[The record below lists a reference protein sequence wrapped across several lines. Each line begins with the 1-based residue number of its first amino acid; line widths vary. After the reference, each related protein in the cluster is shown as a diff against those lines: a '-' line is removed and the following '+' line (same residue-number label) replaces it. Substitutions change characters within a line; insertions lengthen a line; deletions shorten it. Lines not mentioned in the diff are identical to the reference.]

1 MRIQRIT
8 ALFTAAALVFCCLPQ
23 RVHAA
28 AALDFEIGRATAEA
42 KAGETVKVPVTA
54 KTNPGY
60 GSGVINV
67 NWDSDALTLTN
78 VEFSAERAP
87 DNGSAE
93 IVSDG
98 SYCLSFGD
106 DYAAENFIGTGTFF
120 TLTFEVAASA
130 GAGDYMIFLDQADV
144 IDKDIKR
151 IDVTQTAGVVSLTG
165 DAVNPAALTMEIG
178 SAEAALGE
186 DTEVSV
192 PVKAVQNPGY
202 IVGFAD
208 LTWDPEVLTLSKIVY
223 ADKVP
228 NAGSAA
234 INNSGWYR
242 IAFGNFT
249 AAKNYA
255 ETGDMFTLVF
265 TVNESAAAGVYE
277 IMLGNLQ
284 VENFE
289 EASVPAT
296 VKSGKITLAEH
307 IATTTSTTSTTTT
320 TTTNKATTTS
330 TTSTT
335 TTTTTNKPTTTSTT
349 STTTT
354 TTTNK
359 TTTTSTTSTT
369 TTTTT
374 NKPTTTSTTSTTTTT
389 TTNKPATTSTTST
402 TTTATAN
409 KTTTSTTT
417 AQVPSTTTTTTQK
430 LAAIYVSNV
439 DDSGENEVQGVKMSL
454 TGQDV
459 NGDPVVFKDGQIE
472 VGNGGTAINSVGA
485 SLVWISGKE
494 KTKVDLEDGTYTLK
508 ELAVPD
514 GYNVADPVTFT
525 VENGKITSGG
535 SNDNTVVLVEEAN
548 VVTTTTTTTNKPTT
562 TSTTS
567 TTTTTT
573 TNKPTTTST
582 TSTTTTTTTNKPATT
597 STTSTTTTNKPTTTS
612 TTSTTTTTTTTKDKT
627 TTTSSTTTTTTT
639 SNDKTTT
646 TTVTDINETT
656 STTTSPVT
664 QPDYTLGDVNNDGKI
679 NAVDASDV
687 LAYYARI
694 STNQEGGYTEEQKL
708 AADVTHD
715 GSINAVDASNI
726 LAYYAYVSTTKGTP
740 MSMEEYM
747 KKK

>member
-106 DYAAENFIGTGTFF
+106 DYATENFIGTGTFF

-374 NKPTTTSTTSTTTTT
+374 NKP
-389 TTNKPATTSTTST
+389 ATTSTTST

-582 TSTTTTTTTNKPATT
+582 TSTTTTTTT
-597 STTSTTTTNKPTTTS
+597 
-612 TTSTTTTTTTTKDKT
+612 TKDKT

-679 NAVDASDV
+679 NAIDASSV

>member
-8 ALFTAAALVFCCLPQ
+8 ALFTAAALVFCCMPQ
-23 RVHAA
+23 RVHAL

-42 KAGETVKVPVTA
+42 KAGETVTVPVTA

-106 DYAAENFIGTGTFF
+106 DYATENFIGTGTFF

-192 PVKAVQNPGY
+192 PVKTVQNPGY

-255 ETGDMFTLVF
+255 ETGDMFTLEF
-265 TVNESAAAGVYE
+265 TVNESAVAGVYE

-284 VENFE
+284 VENFA

-296 VKSGKITLAEH
+296 VKAGKITLAEN
-307 IATTTSTTSTTTT
+307 ITTTTSTTTT
-320 TTTNKATTTS
+320 TTTTTTK
-330 TTSTT
+330 
-335 TTTTTNKPTTTSTT
+335 KPTTTSTT

-354 TTTNK
+354 TTTR
-359 TTTTSTTSTT
+359 
-369 TTTTT
+369 
-374 NKPTTTSTTSTTTTT
+374 KPTTTSTTSTTTTT
-389 TTNKPATTSTTST
+389 TTKKPTTTSTTST
-402 TTTATAN
+402 TTT
-409 KTTTSTTT
+409 TT
-417 AQVPSTTTTTTQK
+417 K
-430 LAAIYVSNV
+430 
-439 DDSGENEVQGVKMSL
+439 
-454 TGQDV
+454 
-459 NGDPVVFKDGQIE
+459 
-472 VGNGGTAINSVGA
+472 
-485 SLVWISGKE
+485 
-494 KTKVDLEDGTYTLK
+494 
-508 ELAVPD
+508 
-514 GYNVADPVTFT
+514 
-525 VENGKITSGG
+525 
-535 SNDNTVVLVEEAN
+535 
-548 VVTTTTTTTNKPTT
+548 KPTT

-573 TNKPTTTST
+573 TKKTTTTST
-582 TSTTTTTTTNKPATT
+582 TSTTTTSTITNI
-597 STTSTTTTNKPTTTS
+597 
-612 TTSTTTTTTTTKDKT
+612 TTTTTTAPVK
-627 TTTSSTTTTTTT
+627 
-639 SNDKTTT
+639 
-646 TTVTDINETT
+646 
-656 STTTSPVT
+656 PVT
-664 QPDYTLGDVNNDGKI
+664 YTLGDVNRDGEI
-679 NAVDASDV
+679 NAVDASSV

-694 STNQEGGYTEEQKL
+694 STNQEGGYDEEQEL
-708 AADVTHD
+708 AADVNHD
-715 GSINAVDASNI
+715 GDINAVDASNI
-726 LAYYAYVSTTKGTP
+726 LAYYAYTATTKEEI
-740 MSMEEYM
+740 MSMEEFM

>member
-1 MRIQRIT
+1 MRKRI
-8 ALFTAAALVFCCLPQ
+8 LSLLTAAALVFCCLPQ

-106 DYAAENFIGTGTFF
+106 DYATENFIGTGTFF

-178 SAEAALGE
+178 SAEAALGK

-284 VENFE
+284 VENFA

-320 TTTNKATTTS
+320 TTTTTNKTTTTSTTSTTTTTTTNKPTTTS

-369 TTTTT
+369 TT
-374 NKPTTTSTTSTTTTT
+374 
-389 TTNKPATTSTTST
+389 
-402 TTTATAN
+402 ATAN
-409 KTTTSTTT
+409 KTTTS
-417 AQVPSTTTTTTQK
+417 
-430 LAAIYVSNV
+430 
-439 DDSGENEVQGVKMSL
+439 
-454 TGQDV
+454 
-459 NGDPVVFKDGQIE
+459 
-472 VGNGGTAINSVGA
+472 
-485 SLVWISGKE
+485 
-494 KTKVDLEDGTYTLK
+494 
-508 ELAVPD
+508 
-514 GYNVADPVTFT
+514 
-525 VENGKITSGG
+525 
-535 SNDNTVVLVEEAN
+535 
-548 VVTTTTTTTNKPTT
+548 
-562 TSTTS
+562 
-567 TTTTTT
+567 
-573 TNKPTTTST
+573 
-582 TSTTTTTTTNKPATT
+582 
-597 STTSTTTTNKPTTTS
+597 
-612 TTSTTTTTTTTKDKT
+612 TTKDKT

-639 SNDKTTT
+639 SNDKATT
-646 TTVTDINETT
+646 TTVTDINKTT

-726 LAYYAYVSTTKGTP
+726 LAYYAYVSTTKETP

>member
-106 DYAAENFIGTGTFF
+106 DYATENFIGTGTFF

-284 VENFE
+284 VENFA

-296 VKSGKITLAEH
+296 VKSGKITIAEH
-307 IATTTSTTSTTTT
+307 I
-320 TTTNKATTTS
+320 ATTTS

-349 STTTT
+349 S
-354 TTTNK
+354 
-359 TTTTSTTSTT
+359 
-369 TTTTT
+369 
-374 NKPTTTSTTSTTTTT
+374 
-389 TTNKPATTSTTST
+389 
-402 TTTATAN
+402 
-409 KTTTSTTT
+409 
-417 AQVPSTTTTTTQK
+417 
-430 LAAIYVSNV
+430 
-439 DDSGENEVQGVKMSL
+439 
-454 TGQDV
+454 
-459 NGDPVVFKDGQIE
+459 
-472 VGNGGTAINSVGA
+472 
-485 SLVWISGKE
+485 
-494 KTKVDLEDGTYTLK
+494 
-508 ELAVPD
+508 
-514 GYNVADPVTFT
+514 
-525 VENGKITSGG
+525 
-535 SNDNTVVLVEEAN
+535 
-548 VVTTTTTTTNKPTT
+548 TTTTTTTNKPTT

-597 STTSTTTTNKPTTTS
+597 STTSTTTTTTTNKPATTS
-612 TTSTTTTTTTTKDKT
+612 TTSTTTTTTTTTKDK

-715 GSINAVDASNI
+715 GKINAVDASNI
-726 LAYYAYVSTTKGTP
+726 LAYYAYVSTAKETP

>member
-1 MRIQRIT
+1 MRKRI
-8 ALFTAAALVFCCLPQ
+8 LSLLTAAALVFCCLPQ

-106 DYAAENFIGTGTFF
+106 DYATENFIGTGTFF

-178 SAEAALGE
+178 SAEAALGK

-284 VENFE
+284 VENFA

-320 TTTNKATTTS
+320 TTTTTNKTTTTS

-335 TTTTTNKPTTTSTT
+335 TTTTTNKPTTTSTTSTTTTTTTNKTTTTSTT

-389 TTNKPATTSTTST
+389 TTNKPTTTSTTSTTTTTTTNKTTTTSTTST

-409 KTTTSTTT
+409 KTTTS
-417 AQVPSTTTTTTQK
+417 
-430 LAAIYVSNV
+430 
-439 DDSGENEVQGVKMSL
+439 
-454 TGQDV
+454 
-459 NGDPVVFKDGQIE
+459 
-472 VGNGGTAINSVGA
+472 
-485 SLVWISGKE
+485 
-494 KTKVDLEDGTYTLK
+494 
-508 ELAVPD
+508 
-514 GYNVADPVTFT
+514 
-525 VENGKITSGG
+525 
-535 SNDNTVVLVEEAN
+535 
-548 VVTTTTTTTNKPTT
+548 
-562 TSTTS
+562 
-567 TTTTTT
+567 
-573 TNKPTTTST
+573 
-582 TSTTTTTTTNKPATT
+582 
-597 STTSTTTTNKPTTTS
+597 
-612 TTSTTTTTTTTKDKT
+612 TTKDKT

-639 SNDKTTT
+639 SNDKATT
-646 TTVTDINETT
+646 TTVTDINKTT

-726 LAYYAYVSTTKGTP
+726 LAYYAYVSTTKETP

>member
-1 MRIQRIT
+1 MRKRI
-8 ALFTAAALVFCCLPQ
+8 LSLLTAAALVFCCLPQ

-106 DYAAENFIGTGTFF
+106 DYATENFIGTGTFF

-178 SAEAALGE
+178 SAEAALGK

-255 ETGDMFTLVF
+255 ETDDMFTLVF

-374 NKPTTTSTTSTTTTT
+374 NKTTTTSTTS
-389 TTNKPATTSTTST
+389 
-402 TTTATAN
+402 
-409 KTTTSTTT
+409 
-417 AQVPSTTTTTTQK
+417 
-430 LAAIYVSNV
+430 
-439 DDSGENEVQGVKMSL
+439 
-454 TGQDV
+454 
-459 NGDPVVFKDGQIE
+459 
-472 VGNGGTAINSVGA
+472 
-485 SLVWISGKE
+485 
-494 KTKVDLEDGTYTLK
+494 
-508 ELAVPD
+508 
-514 GYNVADPVTFT
+514 
-525 VENGKITSGG
+525 
-535 SNDNTVVLVEEAN
+535 
-548 VVTTTTTTTNKPTT
+548 TTTTTTTNKPTT

-582 TSTTTTTTTNKPATT
+582 TSTTTTTTTNKT
-597 STTSTTTTNKPTTTS
+597 TTTS
-612 TTSTTTTTTTTKDKT
+612 TTSTTTTATANKTTTSTTKDKT

-639 SNDKTTT
+639 SNDKATT
-646 TTVTDINETT
+646 TTVTDINKTT

-726 LAYYAYVSTTKGTP
+726 LAYYAYVSTTKETP

>member
-28 AALDFEIGRATAEA
+28 AALDFEIGRAAAEA

-106 DYAAENFIGTGTFF
+106 DYATENFIGTGTFF

-192 PVKAVQNPGY
+192 PVKAVHNPGY

-284 VENFE
+284 VENFA

-296 VKSGKITLAEH
+296 VKSGKITIAEH

-320 TTTNKATTTS
+320 TTTSKPTTTSTTSTTTTTTTNKSTTTSTTSTKTTTTTNKPTTTSTTSTTTTTTTNKPTTTSTTSTTTTTTTNKPTTTSTTSTTTTTTTNKPTTTS

-374 NKPTTTSTTSTTTTT
+374 
-389 TTNKPATTSTTST
+389 
-402 TTTATAN
+402 
-409 KTTTSTTT
+409 
-417 AQVPSTTTTTTQK
+417 
-430 LAAIYVSNV
+430 
-439 DDSGENEVQGVKMSL
+439 
-454 TGQDV
+454 
-459 NGDPVVFKDGQIE
+459 
-472 VGNGGTAINSVGA
+472 
-485 SLVWISGKE
+485 
-494 KTKVDLEDGTYTLK
+494 
-508 ELAVPD
+508 
-514 GYNVADPVTFT
+514 
-525 VENGKITSGG
+525 
-535 SNDNTVVLVEEAN
+535 
-548 VVTTTTTTTNKPTT
+548 
-562 TSTTS
+562 
-567 TTTTTT
+567 
-573 TNKPTTTST
+573 
-582 TSTTTTTTTNKPATT
+582 
-597 STTSTTTTNKPTTTS
+597 
-612 TTSTTTTTTTTKDKT
+612 
-627 TTTSSTTTTTTT
+627 TSSTTTTTTT
-639 SNDKTTT
+639 SNDKTTTT

-679 NAVDASDV
+679 NAVDASNV

-708 AADVTHD
+708 AADVDHD
-715 GSINAVDASNI
+715 GRINAVDASNI
-726 LAYYAYVSTTKGTP
+726 LAYYAYISTTKETP

-747 KKK
+747 KKN

>member
-1 MRIQRIT
+1 MRKRI
-8 ALFTAAALVFCCLPQ
+8 LSLLTAAALVFCCLPQ
-23 RVHAA
+23 RVHAV

-106 DYAAENFIGTGTFF
+106 DYATENFIGTGTFF

-151 IDVTQTAGVVSLTG
+151 IDVTQTAGVVTLTG

-255 ETGDMFTLVF
+255 ETGDMFTLEF

-296 VKSGKITLAEH
+296 AKSGKITLAEH
-307 IATTTSTTSTTTT
+307 IA
-320 TTTNKATTTS
+320 
-330 TTSTT
+330 
-335 TTTTTNKPTTTSTT
+335 TTTSTT

-389 TTNKPATTSTTST
+389 TTNKTTTTSTTSNTTTTTTNKSTTTSTTST
-402 TTTATAN
+402 TTTTTTNKPTTTSTTSTTTTTTTNKPTTTSTTSTTTTTTTNKTTTTSTTSTTTTTTAN

-573 TNKPTTTST
+573 T
-582 TSTTTTTTTNKPATT
+582 
-597 STTSTTTTNKPTTTS
+597 
-612 TTSTTTTTTTTKDKT
+612 TTKDK

-646 TTVTDINETT
+646 TTVTDINKTT

-679 NAVDASDV
+679 NAVDASSV

-708 AADVTHD
+708 AADVDHD
-715 GSINAVDASNI
+715 GKINAVDASNI
-726 LAYYAYVSTTKGTP
+726 LAYYAYVSTAKETP

>member
-23 RVHAA
+23 RGHAA
-28 AALDFEIGRATAEA
+28 AALDFEIGRASAEA

-106 DYAAENFIGTGTFF
+106 DYATENFIGTGTFF

-284 VENFE
+284 VENFA

-296 VKSGKITLAEH
+296 VKSGKITIAEH
-307 IATTTSTTSTTTT
+307 I
-320 TTTNKATTTS
+320 
-330 TTSTT
+330 
-335 TTTTTNKPTTTSTT
+335 
-349 STTTT
+349 
-354 TTTNK
+354 

-389 TTNKPATTSTTST
+389 TTNKPT
-402 TTTATAN
+402 
-409 KTTTSTTT
+409 
-417 AQVPSTTTTTTQK
+417 
-430 LAAIYVSNV
+430 
-439 DDSGENEVQGVKMSL
+439 
-454 TGQDV
+454 
-459 NGDPVVFKDGQIE
+459 
-472 VGNGGTAINSVGA
+472 
-485 SLVWISGKE
+485 
-494 KTKVDLEDGTYTLK
+494 
-508 ELAVPD
+508 
-514 GYNVADPVTFT
+514 
-525 VENGKITSGG
+525 
-535 SNDNTVVLVEEAN
+535 
-548 VVTTTTTTTNKPTT
+548 
-562 TSTTS
+562 TTS

-582 TSTTTTTTTNKPATT
+582 TSAKTTTTTNKTTTT
-597 STTSTTTTNKPTTTS
+597 STTSTTTTTTTNKSTTTS
-612 TTSTTTTTTTTKDKT
+612 TTTTTTANKTTTSTTTTTTTKDKT

-646 TTVTDINETT
+646 TTVTDINDTT

-694 STNQEGGYTEEQKL
+694 STNQEGGYTDKQIL

-726 LAYYAYVSTTKGTP
+726 LAYYAYVSTTKETP

-747 KKK
+747 KKN

>member
-106 DYAAENFIGTGTFF
+106 DYATENFIGTGTFF

-284 VENFE
+284 VENFA

-296 VKSGKITLAEH
+296 VKSGKITIAEH

-320 TTTNKATTTS
+320 ITTNKTTTTSTTSTTTTTNKPTTTSTTSTTTTTTTNKPTTTSTTSTTTTTTTNKPTTTSTTSTTTTTTTNKTTTS

-374 NKPTTTSTTSTTTTT
+374 NKS
-389 TTNKPATTSTTST
+389 
-402 TTTATAN
+402 
-409 KTTTSTTT
+409 
-417 AQVPSTTTTTTQK
+417 
-430 LAAIYVSNV
+430 
-439 DDSGENEVQGVKMSL
+439 
-454 TGQDV
+454 
-459 NGDPVVFKDGQIE
+459 
-472 VGNGGTAINSVGA
+472 
-485 SLVWISGKE
+485 
-494 KTKVDLEDGTYTLK
+494 
-508 ELAVPD
+508 
-514 GYNVADPVTFT
+514 
-525 VENGKITSGG
+525 
-535 SNDNTVVLVEEAN
+535 
-548 VVTTTTTTTNKPTT
+548 TT

-582 TSTTTTTTTNKPATT
+582 TSTTTTTTTNKT
-597 STTSTTTTNKPTTTS
+597 TTTS
-612 TTSTTTTTTTTKDKT
+612 TTSTTTTTTTTTNKPATTSTTT

-726 LAYYAYVSTTKGTP
+726 LAYYAYISTTKETP

>member
-106 DYAAENFIGTGTFF
+106 DYATENFIGTGTFF

-320 TTTNKATTTS
+320 TTT
-330 TTSTT
+330 
-335 TTTTTNKPTTTSTT
+335 
-349 STTTT
+349 
-354 TTTNK
+354 TTNK
-359 TTTTSTTSTT
+359 T
-369 TTTTT
+369 
-374 NKPTTTSTTSTTTTT
+374 TTTSTTSTTTTT

-402 TTTATAN
+402 TTTTTTNKPATTSTTSTTTTTTTN
-409 KTTTSTTT
+409 KPTTTSTTSNTTTTTTNKPTTTSTTT
-417 AQVPSTTTTTTQK
+417 TTTTNKPTT
-430 LAAIYVSNV
+430 
-439 DDSGENEVQGVKMSL
+439 
-454 TGQDV
+454 
-459 NGDPVVFKDGQIE
+459 
-472 VGNGGTAINSVGA
+472 
-485 SLVWISGKE
+485 
-494 KTKVDLEDGTYTLK
+494 
-508 ELAVPD
+508 
-514 GYNVADPVTFT
+514 
-525 VENGKITSGG
+525 TSTT
-535 SNDNTVVLVEEAN
+535 S
-548 VVTTTTTTTNKPTT
+548 TTTTTTTNKPTT

-582 TSTTTTTTTNKPATT
+582 TSTTTTTTTNKPAIT
-597 STTSTTTTNKPTTTS
+597 STTLTTTTTTTNKPA
-612 TTSTTTTTTTTKDKT
+612 TTSTTTTTTTT
-627 TTTSSTTTTTTT
+627 
-639 SNDKTTT
+639 SNDKTT

-679 NAVDASDV
+679 NAVDASNV

-694 STNQEGGYTEEQKL
+694 STNQEGGYTEEQIL

-726 LAYYAYVSTTKGTP
+726 LAYYAYVSTTKETP

>member
-106 DYAAENFIGTGTFF
+106 DYATENFIGTGTFF

-178 SAEAALGE
+178 SAEAVLGE

-228 NAGSAA
+228 NASSAA

-284 VENFE
+284 VENFA

-320 TTTNKATTTS
+320 NKTTTTSTTSTTTTTTTNKQTTTSTTSTTTTTTTNKPATTSTTSTTTSTTSTTTTTTTNKPTTTSTTSTTTTTTTNKPATTSTTSTTTTTINKPTTTS

-374 NKPTTTSTTSTTTTT
+374 NKPTTTSTTSTTTT
-389 TTNKPATTSTTST
+389 
-402 TTTATAN
+402 ATAN

-417 AQVPSTTTTTTQK
+417 
-430 LAAIYVSNV
+430 
-439 DDSGENEVQGVKMSL
+439 
-454 TGQDV
+454 
-459 NGDPVVFKDGQIE
+459 
-472 VGNGGTAINSVGA
+472 
-485 SLVWISGKE
+485 
-494 KTKVDLEDGTYTLK
+494 
-508 ELAVPD
+508 
-514 GYNVADPVTFT
+514 
-525 VENGKITSGG
+525 
-535 SNDNTVVLVEEAN
+535 
-548 VVTTTTTTTNKPTT
+548 
-562 TSTTS
+562 
-567 TTTTTT
+567 
-573 TNKPTTTST
+573 
-582 TSTTTTTTTNKPATT
+582 
-597 STTSTTTTNKPTTTS
+597 
-612 TTSTTTTTTTTKDKT
+612 
-627 TTTSSTTTTTTT
+627 TTTSSTAITTTT

-646 TTVTDINETT
+646 TTVTDINETA

-715 GSINAVDASNI
+715 GSINAVDASKLI
-726 LAYYAYVSTTKGTP
+726 RKADIPRSRSLQL
-740 MSMEEYM
+740 M
-747 KKK
+747 

>member
-8 ALFTAAALVFCCLPQ
+8 ALFTATALVFCCLPQ

-28 AALDFEIGRATAEA
+28 AALDFEIGRASAEA

-106 DYAAENFIGTGTFF
+106 DYATENFIGTGTFF

-284 VENFE
+284 VENFA

-320 TTTNKATTTS
+320 NKPTTTSTTSTKTTTTTNKPTTTS

-349 STTTT
+349 STKTT

-359 TTTTSTTSTT
+359 TTTTSTTS
-369 TTTTT
+369 
-374 NKPTTTSTTSTTTTT
+374 
-389 TTNKPATTSTTST
+389 
-402 TTTATAN
+402 
-409 KTTTSTTT
+409 
-417 AQVPSTTTTTTQK
+417 
-430 LAAIYVSNV
+430 
-439 DDSGENEVQGVKMSL
+439 
-454 TGQDV
+454 
-459 NGDPVVFKDGQIE
+459 
-472 VGNGGTAINSVGA
+472 
-485 SLVWISGKE
+485 
-494 KTKVDLEDGTYTLK
+494 
-508 ELAVPD
+508 
-514 GYNVADPVTFT
+514 
-525 VENGKITSGG
+525 
-535 SNDNTVVLVEEAN
+535 
-548 VVTTTTTTTNKPTT
+548 TTTTTTTNKPTT

-582 TSTTTTTTTNKPATT
+582 TSTTTTTTTNKTTTT
-597 STTSTTTTNKPTTTS
+597 STTST
-612 TTSTTTTTTTTKDKT
+612 TTTTTTTTKDKT

-679 NAVDASDV
+679 NAVDASNV

-708 AADVTHD
+708 AADVDHD
-715 GSINAVDASNI
+715 GRINAVDASNI
-726 LAYYAYVSTTKGTP
+726 LAYYAYVSTTKETP

-747 KKK
+747 KKN

>member
-23 RVHAA
+23 RVRAA

-106 DYAAENFIGTGTFF
+106 DYATENFIGTGTFF

-165 DAVNPAALTMEIG
+165 DAVNPTALTMEIG

-284 VENFE
+284 VENFA

-307 IATTTSTTSTTTT
+307 IA
-320 TTTNKATTTS
+320 
-330 TTSTT
+330 
-335 TTTTTNKPTTTSTT
+335 TTTSTT

-389 TTNKPATTSTTST
+389 TTNKSTTTSTTSTTTTTTTNKPATTSTTST
-402 TTTATAN
+402 TTTTTTN
-409 KTTTSTTT
+409 KPTTTSTTT

-562 TSTTS
+562 TSTSS
-567 TTTTTT
+567 T
-573 TNKPTTTST
+573 
-582 TSTTTTTTTNKPATT
+582 
-597 STTSTTTTNKPTTTS
+597 
-612 TTSTTTTTTTTKDKT
+612 TTTTTTTTKDKT

-679 NAVDASDV
+679 NAVDASSV

-708 AADVTHD
+708 AADVDHD
-715 GSINAVDASNI
+715 GKINAVDASNI
-726 LAYYAYVSTTKGTP
+726 LAYYAYVSTTKETP

>member
-8 ALFTAAALVFCCLPQ
+8 ALFTATALVFCCLPQ

-28 AALDFEIGRATAEA
+28 AALDFEIGRASAEA

-106 DYAAENFIGTGTFF
+106 DYATENFIGTGTFF

-284 VENFE
+284 VENFA

-320 TTTNKATTTS
+320 NKPTTTSTTSTKTTTTTNKPTTTSTTSTTTTTTTNKPTTTS

-374 NKPTTTSTTSTTTTT
+374 NKTTTTSTTST
-389 TTNKPATTSTTST
+389 
-402 TTTATAN
+402 
-409 KTTTSTTT
+409 
-417 AQVPSTTTTTTQK
+417 
-430 LAAIYVSNV
+430 
-439 DDSGENEVQGVKMSL
+439 
-454 TGQDV
+454 
-459 NGDPVVFKDGQIE
+459 
-472 VGNGGTAINSVGA
+472 
-485 SLVWISGKE
+485 
-494 KTKVDLEDGTYTLK
+494 
-508 ELAVPD
+508 
-514 GYNVADPVTFT
+514 
-525 VENGKITSGG
+525 
-535 SNDNTVVLVEEAN
+535 
-548 VVTTTTTTTNKPTT
+548 
-562 TSTTS
+562 
-567 TTTTTT
+567 
-573 TNKPTTTST
+573 
-582 TSTTTTTTTNKPATT
+582 
-597 STTSTTTTNKPTTTS
+597 
-612 TTSTTTTTTTTKDKT
+612 TTTTTTTTKDKT

-679 NAVDASDV
+679 NAVDASNV

-708 AADVTHD
+708 AADVDHD
-715 GSINAVDASNI
+715 GRINAVDASNI
-726 LAYYAYVSTTKGTP
+726 LAYYAYVSTTKETP

-747 KKK
+747 KKN

>member
-106 DYAAENFIGTGTFF
+106 DYATENFIGTGTFF

-255 ETGDMFTLVF
+255 ETGDMFTLKF

-284 VENFE
+284 VENFA

-296 VKSGKITLAEH
+296 VKSGKITIAEH
-307 IATTTSTTSTTTT
+307 I
-320 TTTNKATTTS
+320 ATTTS

-349 STTTT
+349 SNTTT

-359 TTTTSTTSTT
+359 PTTTSTTSTT

-389 TTNKPATTSTTST
+389 TTNKPTTTSTTS
-402 TTTATAN
+402 
-409 KTTTSTTT
+409 
-417 AQVPSTTTTTTQK
+417 
-430 LAAIYVSNV
+430 
-439 DDSGENEVQGVKMSL
+439 
-454 TGQDV
+454 
-459 NGDPVVFKDGQIE
+459 
-472 VGNGGTAINSVGA
+472 
-485 SLVWISGKE
+485 
-494 KTKVDLEDGTYTLK
+494 
-508 ELAVPD
+508 
-514 GYNVADPVTFT
+514 
-525 VENGKITSGG
+525 
-535 SNDNTVVLVEEAN
+535 
-548 VVTTTTTTTNKPTT
+548 TTTTTTTNKPTT

-597 STTSTTTTNKPTTTS
+597 STTSTTTTTTTNKPATTS
-612 TTSTTTTTTTTKDKT
+612 TTSTTTTTTTTTKDK

-715 GSINAVDASNI
+715 GKINAVDASNI
-726 LAYYAYVSTTKGTP
+726 LAYYAYVSTAKETP

>member
-8 ALFTAAALVFCCLPQ
+8 ALFTATALVFCCLPQ

-28 AALDFEIGRATAEA
+28 AALDFEIGRASAEA

-106 DYAAENFIGTGTFF
+106 DYATENFIGTGTFF

-284 VENFE
+284 VENFA

-320 TTTNKATTTS
+320 NKPTTTS
-330 TTSTT
+330 TTSTK

-349 STTTT
+349 S
-354 TTTNK
+354 
-359 TTTTSTTSTT
+359 
-369 TTTTT
+369 
-374 NKPTTTSTTSTTTTT
+374 
-389 TTNKPATTSTTST
+389 
-402 TTTATAN
+402 
-409 KTTTSTTT
+409 
-417 AQVPSTTTTTTQK
+417 
-430 LAAIYVSNV
+430 
-439 DDSGENEVQGVKMSL
+439 
-454 TGQDV
+454 
-459 NGDPVVFKDGQIE
+459 
-472 VGNGGTAINSVGA
+472 
-485 SLVWISGKE
+485 
-494 KTKVDLEDGTYTLK
+494 
-508 ELAVPD
+508 
-514 GYNVADPVTFT
+514 
-525 VENGKITSGG
+525 
-535 SNDNTVVLVEEAN
+535 
-548 VVTTTTTTTNKPTT
+548 TTTTTTTNKPTT

-582 TSTTTTTTTNKPATT
+582 TSTTTTTTTNKTTTT
-597 STTSTTTTNKPTTTS
+597 STTST
-612 TTSTTTTTTTTKDKT
+612 TTTTTTTTKDKT

-679 NAVDASDV
+679 NAVDASNV

-708 AADVTHD
+708 AADVDHD
-715 GSINAVDASNI
+715 GRINAVDASNI
-726 LAYYAYVSTTKGTP
+726 LAYYAYVSTTKETP

-747 KKK
+747 KKN

>member
-106 DYAAENFIGTGTFF
+106 DYATENFIGTGTFF

-151 IDVTQTAGVVSLTG
+151 IDVTQTAGVVTLTG

-228 NAGSAA
+228 NASSAA

-284 VENFE
+284 VENFA

-320 TTTNKATTTS
+320 NKTTTTSTTSTTTTTTTNKQTTTSTTSTTTTTTTNKPATTSTTSTTTSTTSTTTTTTTNKPTTTSTTSTTTTTTTNKPATTSTTSTTTTTINKPTTTS

-374 NKPTTTSTTSTTTTT
+374 NKPTTTSTTSTTTT
-389 TTNKPATTSTTST
+389 
-402 TTTATAN
+402 ATAN

-417 AQVPSTTTTTTQK
+417 
-430 LAAIYVSNV
+430 
-439 DDSGENEVQGVKMSL
+439 
-454 TGQDV
+454 
-459 NGDPVVFKDGQIE
+459 
-472 VGNGGTAINSVGA
+472 
-485 SLVWISGKE
+485 
-494 KTKVDLEDGTYTLK
+494 
-508 ELAVPD
+508 
-514 GYNVADPVTFT
+514 
-525 VENGKITSGG
+525 
-535 SNDNTVVLVEEAN
+535 
-548 VVTTTTTTTNKPTT
+548 
-562 TSTTS
+562 
-567 TTTTTT
+567 
-573 TNKPTTTST
+573 
-582 TSTTTTTTTNKPATT
+582 
-597 STTSTTTTNKPTTTS
+597 
-612 TTSTTTTTTTTKDKT
+612 
-627 TTTSSTTTTTTT
+627 TTTSSTAITTTT

-646 TTVTDINETT
+646 TTVTDINETA

-726 LAYYAYVSTTKGTP
+726 LAYYAYISTTKETP

>member
-8 ALFTAAALVFCCLPQ
+8 ALFTATALVFCCLPQ

-28 AALDFEIGRATAEA
+28 AALDFEIGRASAEA

-106 DYAAENFIGTGTFF
+106 DYATENFIGTGTFF

-284 VENFE
+284 VENFA

-320 TTTNKATTTS
+320 NKPTTTSTTSTKTTTTTNKPTTTSTTSTTTTTTTNKPTTTSTTSTKTTTTTNKTTTTSTTSTTTTTTTNKPTTTS

-374 NKPTTTSTTSTTTTT
+374 NKTTTTSTTST
-389 TTNKPATTSTTST
+389 
-402 TTTATAN
+402 
-409 KTTTSTTT
+409 
-417 AQVPSTTTTTTQK
+417 
-430 LAAIYVSNV
+430 
-439 DDSGENEVQGVKMSL
+439 
-454 TGQDV
+454 
-459 NGDPVVFKDGQIE
+459 
-472 VGNGGTAINSVGA
+472 
-485 SLVWISGKE
+485 
-494 KTKVDLEDGTYTLK
+494 
-508 ELAVPD
+508 
-514 GYNVADPVTFT
+514 
-525 VENGKITSGG
+525 
-535 SNDNTVVLVEEAN
+535 
-548 VVTTTTTTTNKPTT
+548 
-562 TSTTS
+562 
-567 TTTTTT
+567 
-573 TNKPTTTST
+573 
-582 TSTTTTTTTNKPATT
+582 
-597 STTSTTTTNKPTTTS
+597 
-612 TTSTTTTTTTTKDKT
+612 TTTTTTTTKDKT

-679 NAVDASDV
+679 NAVDASNV

-708 AADVTHD
+708 AADVDHD
-715 GSINAVDASNI
+715 GRINAVDASNI
-726 LAYYAYVSTTKGTP
+726 LAYYAYVSTTKETP

-747 KKK
+747 KKN

>member
-23 RVHAA
+23 RVHAVS
-28 AALDFEIGRATAEA
+28 ALDFEIGHATAEA

-93 IVSDG
+93 IVSNG

-106 DYAAENFIGTGTFF
+106 DYATENFIGTGTFF

-208 LTWDPEVLTLSKIVY
+208 LTWDSKVLTLSKIVY

-234 INNSGWYR
+234 INNSGRYR

-284 VENFE
+284 VENFA

-307 IATTTSTTSTTTT
+307 I
-320 TTTNKATTTS
+320 ATTTS

-389 TTNKPATTSTTST
+389 TTNKP
-402 TTTATAN
+402 
-409 KTTTSTTT
+409 
-417 AQVPSTTTTTTQK
+417 
-430 LAAIYVSNV
+430 
-439 DDSGENEVQGVKMSL
+439 
-454 TGQDV
+454 
-459 NGDPVVFKDGQIE
+459 
-472 VGNGGTAINSVGA
+472 
-485 SLVWISGKE
+485 
-494 KTKVDLEDGTYTLK
+494 
-508 ELAVPD
+508 
-514 GYNVADPVTFT
+514 
-525 VENGKITSGG
+525 
-535 SNDNTVVLVEEAN
+535 
-548 VVTTTTTTTNKPTT
+548 
-562 TSTTS
+562 
-567 TTTTTT
+567 
-573 TNKPTTTST
+573 
-582 TSTTTTTTTNKPATT
+582 
-597 STTSTTTTNKPTTTS
+597 TTTS
-612 TTSTTTTTTTTKDKT
+612 TTSTTTTTTTTTKYKT
-627 TTTSSTTTTTTT
+627 TTSTTTTTTTT

-679 NAVDASDV
+679 NAVDASNV

-708 AADVTHD
+708 AADVDHD
-715 GSINAVDASNI
+715 GRINAVDASNI
-726 LAYYAYVSTTKGTP
+726 LAYYAYVSTTKETP

-747 KKK
+747 KKN

>member
-28 AALDFEIGRATAEA
+28 AALDFEIGRASAEA

-106 DYAAENFIGTGTFF
+106 DYATENFIGTGTFF

-284 VENFE
+284 VENFA

-296 VKSGKITLAEH
+296 VKSGKITITEH
-307 IATTTSTTSTTTT
+307 IATTTSTTSTTTTKKTTTTSTTSTTTT
-320 TTTNKATTTS
+320 TTTNKQTTTSTTSTTTTTTTNKPATTSTTSTTTS

-374 NKPTTTSTTSTTTTT
+374 NKSTTTSTTSTTTTT
-389 TTNKPATTSTTST
+389 TTNK
-402 TTTATAN
+402 
-409 KTTTSTTT
+409 
-417 AQVPSTTTTTTQK
+417 
-430 LAAIYVSNV
+430 
-439 DDSGENEVQGVKMSL
+439 
-454 TGQDV
+454 
-459 NGDPVVFKDGQIE
+459 
-472 VGNGGTAINSVGA
+472 TAI
-485 SLVWISGKE
+485 
-494 KTKVDLEDGTYTLK
+494 
-508 ELAVPD
+508 
-514 GYNVADPVTFT
+514 
-525 VENGKITSGG
+525 
-535 SNDNTVVLVEEAN
+535 
-548 VVTTTTTTTNKPTT
+548 

-582 TSTTTTTTTNKPATT
+582 TSTTTTATANK
-597 STTSTTTTNKPTTTS
+597 TTTS
-612 TTSTTTTTTTTKDKT
+612 TTT
-627 TTTSSTTTTTTT
+627 TTTSSTTTTTIT
-639 SNDKTTT
+639 SNDKTTI

-679 NAVDASDV
+679 NAVDASGV

-726 LAYYAYVSTTKGTP
+726 LAYYAYVSTTKETP